1 MKVWEGYQKGIN
13 LGGWLSQCSHS
24 KEHYDTFISE
34 SDIAKISSWDIDHV
48 RVPVD
53 YNLVEDENGVYKES
67 GFEYIDRVL
76 EWTGK
81 YHLNMILDLHKTFG
95 FSFDAGEKEDGFF
108 MNEAYQERFYKL
120 WEEFARRYGAYSDRL
135 AFELLNEVTD
145 KEYMETWLEISDRC
159 IRRIRA
165 IAPDTY
171 ILVGGYYN
179 NNVVAV
185 PELAMPQDDHIVYN
199 FHCYD
204 PIIFTHQGAYWVEGM
219 PLDFRISIQNSY
231 RELYEKT
238 KLYFP
243 EQLHM
248 FDKIKD
254 MDAAFGEEFFDDLF
268 RKAVETAEER
278 NVYLYCGEHG
288 VIDRADHEDE
298 RIWYEYIR
306 AVFQKYH
313 IGSAAWNYK
322 EKDFDL
328 SDGRLFQK
336 RV

>member
-13 LGGWLSQCSHS
+13 LGGWLSQCDHS
-24 KEHYDTFISE
+24 KEHYDTFILE

-53 YNLVEDENGVYKES
+53 YNLVEDENGAYQES
-67 GFEYIDRVL
+67 GFEYIDKVL
-76 EWTGK
+76 EWAGK

-108 MNEAYQERFYKL
+108 VNDAYQERFYKL
-120 WEEFARRYGAYSDRL
+120 WEKFAGRYGAYSDRL

-145 KEYMETWLEISDRC
+145 KEYMKTWLDISDSC

-219 PLDFRISIQNSY
+219 PLDFRISIKNSY

-268 RKAVETAEER
+268 REAVETAEGR

-328 SDGRLFQK
+328 SDGRMFQK